1 MYTEILKSKGKEVV
15 LIDEKFDAKTA
26 PKFDKS
32 NADKSKKYSN
42 YDFRALKSKYGV
54 DEVLFVNVNYGIM
67 KKAGSYNWIL
77 RIVDNNG
84 ERYELKLDYTLS
96 NMRKLMRSIRSRT
109 GVISVHSFKQ
119 FENI

>member
-1 MYTEILKSKGKEVV
+1 
-15 LIDEKFDAKTA
+15 
-26 PKFDKS
+26 
-32 NADKSKKYSN
+32 
-42 YDFRALKSKYGV
+42 
-54 DEVLFVNVNYGIM
+54 M

-96 NMRKLMRSIRSRT
+96 NMRRLMRSIRSRA

>member
-1 MYTEILKSKGKEVV
+1 MSLSWSVV
-15 LIDEKFDAKTA
+15 
-26 PKFDKS
+26 S
-32 NADKSKKYSN
+32 N
-42 YDFRALKSKYGV
+42 
-54 DEVLFVNVNYGIM
+54 M
-67 KKAGSYNWIL
+67 KKVGSYNWIL

>member
-1 MYTEILKSKGKEVV
+1 
-15 LIDEKFDAKTA
+15 
-26 PKFDKS
+26 
-32 NADKSKKYSN
+32 
-42 YDFRALKSKYGV
+42 
-54 DEVLFVNVNYGIM
+54 M
-67 KKAGSYNWIL
+67 KKANSYNWIL

-96 NMRKLMRSIRSRT
+96 NMRALMRTLRSRS

>member
-1 MYTEILKSKGKEVV
+1 
-15 LIDEKFDAKTA
+15 
-26 PKFDKS
+26 
-32 NADKSKKYSN
+32 
-42 YDFRALKSKYGV
+42 
-54 DEVLFVNVNYGIM
+54 M
-67 KKAGSYNWIL
+67 KKANSYNWIL

-96 NMRKLMRSIRSRT
+96 NMRKLMRSIRVRS

>member
-1 MYTEILKSKGKEVV
+1 
-15 LIDEKFDAKTA
+15 
-26 PKFDKS
+26 
-32 NADKSKKYSN
+32 
-42 YDFRALKSKYGV
+42 
-54 DEVLFVNVNYGIM
+54 M
-67 KKAGSYNWIL
+67 KKANSYNWIL

-96 NMRKLMRSIRSRT
+96 NMRKLMRSIRSCA

>member
-1 MYTEILKSKGKEVV
+1 
-15 LIDEKFDAKTA
+15 
-26 PKFDKS
+26 
-32 NADKSKKYSN
+32 
-42 YDFRALKSKYGV
+42 
-54 DEVLFVNVNYGIM
+54 M
-67 KKAGSYNWIL
+67 KKANSYNWIL

-84 ERYELKLDYTLS
+84 EHYELKLDYTLS

>member
-1 MYTEILKSKGKEVV
+1 
-15 LIDEKFDAKTA
+15 
-26 PKFDKS
+26 
-32 NADKSKKYSN
+32 
-42 YDFRALKSKYGV
+42 
-54 DEVLFVNVNYGIM
+54 M

-77 RIVDNNG
+77 RIVDNKG

-96 NMRKLMRSIRSRT
+96 SIRTLMRVLRSRT

>member
-1 MYTEILKSKGKEVV
+1 MSLGWSVV
-15 LIDEKFDAKTA
+15 SDMEKA
-26 PKFDKS
+26 
-32 NADKSKKYSN
+32 N
-42 YDFRALKSKYGV
+42 
-54 DEVLFVNVNYGIM
+54 
-67 KKAGSYNWIL
+67 SYNWIL

>member
-1 MYTEILKSKGKEVV
+1 
-15 LIDEKFDAKTA
+15 
-26 PKFDKS
+26 
-32 NADKSKKYSN
+32 
-42 YDFRALKSKYGV
+42 
-54 DEVLFVNVNYGIM
+54 M

-96 NMRKLMRSIRSRT
+96 NMRKLMRSIRSRS
-109 GVISVHSFKQ
+109 GVISVHSFKL